1 MLGPMSL
8 SAATDPGMGW
18 AARLEL
24 QVLRQGNAAILGRRS
39 HRGPLRIQRPFY
51 PEGPSPLHLY
61 LLHPPGGLVGGDRL
75 DVSVI
80 VERDAAALITTPAAQ
95 KLYRSAGAESVQR
108 TELTV
113 KAGATLEWFP
123 SETLAFDG
131 ALARSSTRV
140 QLDSGATYIG
150 WELGCWGRP
159 ASGQTFTHGAVQQ
172 QLEIYRDQCP
182 LIVERVRV
190 RGGSSA
196 LRAPW
201 GYAGHPAFGA
211 LYCVPAVAGAS
222 LALVDKVRER
232 VGTPE
237 LSAFGVSAMDDL
249 LVARAS
255 ADNVEQIR
263 RVLVQVWQTLRP
275 EISGRPAELPR
286 IWAT

>member
-1 MLGPMSL
+1 MLTGMSV
-8 SAATDPGMGW
+8 SAGMDTGAGW
-18 AARLEL
+18 AARLDL
-24 QVLRQGNAAILGRRS
+24 QVLRHGDASILGRRKHS
-39 HRGPLRIQRPFY
+39 GPLRIQRPFY

-75 DVSVI
+75 EVSVT
-80 VERDAAALITTPAAQ
+80 VEQAAAAVVTTPAAQ

-108 TELTV
+108 TDLTV

-140 QLDSGATYIG
+140 QLASGATYIG

-159 ASGQTFTHGAVQQ
+159 ASGQRFTRGAVQQ
-172 QLEIYRDQCP
+172 QLEIYRDHCP

-190 RGGSSA
+190 SGGSSA
-196 LRAPW
+196 LTDPW

-211 LYCVPAVAGAS
+211 LYCVPAAAGDS
-222 LALVDKVRER
+222 VALVDKVRSQ

-237 LSAFGVSAMDDL
+237 LSAFGVSAMDEL
-249 LVARAS
+249 LVARVS

-275 EISGRPAELPR
+275 EISGRAAELPR